1 MSLGVLNNL
10 SAMYAEN
17 SLNNTNNSLQTV
29 LQQLSSG
36 SRINSG
42 ADDAAGLSLVN
53 GLQANATALAQSQ
66 TNATEGVNLLT
77 VADGALSQVT
87 SLLNRAVT
95 LATEA
100 SNGTLNGSQD
110 LAANQEYQSIL
121 SEINNIGATTTY
133 NQERVFGS
141 NTSIY
146 TGDSSTQ
153 GASINQLNIRSL
165 SSSNVGDTNGL
176 MAYSN
181 GTNNVFVD
189 LSTSGKN
196 AAVTDTLGSTTQTT
210 TISVSYLT
218 SGANGAAVQA
228 SASISVG
235 AGTNYANTAQGLISA
250 INNAGLGV
258 TATFGTAAD
267 AGTAA
272 TATAIAANDTNNAL
286 LTSGTDT
293 GIIISGAGVGVNN
306 STSAAGY
313 NNGAGVVGAL
323 TVSGSADTLGGTLNI
338 VGTDGVSH
346 SIILGTANST
356 DTLANLASTI
366 NAAGYGVTAA
376 VNTSAATNAAGTFAT
391 GTLLTLTSSDSQ
403 VSISGSNITDAQS
416 PTAITLGAA
425 SVAGGAAGA
434 VGYVPGTI
442 TVNNSTDTVTGI
454 LNVTP
459 AAAATTPAA
468 VNLNLGGQT
477 LAQIEANFN
486 GSGSFNWSTYGL
498 TASLN
503 AAGTTLTLT
512 ENVANGGSGQ
522 DPVLAT
528 ATGSLLQDHAAA
540 TGTNPLIVNQ
550 TAVFTAATTA
560 GTALGTVSVTNANDA
575 LTSGTLKITDYTGAT
590 NTVNLGTAGSTDNLN
605 DLAYYINHTMDGGS
619 ATSFL
624 AAAVNSAGTQ
634 LTITNTHAAAAGV
647 ANDMMYG
654 TGVTSTLSLTDT
666 PTASGTA
673 SATTLGVVALTPGSS
688 ASTALAG
695 ALALGT
701 ETITLGT
708 AATTSTP
715 GTATLSELA
724 QTINTGNYGVSATL
738 NTAGTAMTLTSPDS
752 ANINITPTPS
762 AAATM
767 ISFSTPNQGEISS
780 SYYSIGI
787 SGSVEDTSTGAN
799 TTTAL
804 TKGLSADGNGST
816 GVATISY
823 SDAAGASLAATDL
836 SNSTDAQSALTAL
849 NSAISDLAAQDGY
862 LGAQINTLNAVSSV
876 TSTQQ
881 QNVIGAQNAV
891 QATDYAMASSNL
903 SKYEILSQTGI
914 AALAQANSLQQEV
927 IKLLQ

>member
-10 SAMYAEN
+10 SAMYAES
-17 SLNNTNNSLQTV
+17 SLNNTNNSLNKT

-36 SRINSG
+36 SKINSG

-87 SLLNRAVT
+87 NLLNRAVT

-133 NQERVFGS
+133 NQEQVFGS
-141 NTSIY
+141 NTNIY

-153 GASINQLNIRSL
+153 GASVNQLNIRSL

-181 GTNNVFVD
+181 GTNNVFID

-196 AAVTDTLGSTTQTT
+196 AAVTDTLGATNATT
-210 TISVSYLT
+210 TIAVSYLT
-218 SGANGAAVQA
+218 KGADGAAVQA
-228 SASISVG
+228 SANISVG
-235 AGTNYANTAQGLISA
+235 AGTNYANTAQGLINA
-250 INNAGLGV
+250 VNNSGLGI
-258 TATFGTAAD
+258 TASFGTAGA

-272 TATAIAANDTNNAL
+272 AATALAANDTNNAL
-286 LTSGTDT
+286 QAGSSDT
-293 GIIISGAGVGVNN
+293 GIIISGAGVSVNN
-306 STSAAGY
+306 NSSTVGY
-313 NNGAGVVGAL
+313 SNGAGEIGTL
-323 TVSGSADTLGGTLNI
+323 TVSGSSDTLGGTLNI
-338 VGTDGVSH
+338 VGSDGAEH
-346 SIILGTANST
+346 SITLGTTNST
-356 DTLANLASTI
+356 DTLANLASAI
-366 NAAGYGVTAA
+366 NSAGYGVTAT
-376 VNTSAATNAAGTFAT
+376 VNTSSTITAAGTFAA
-391 GTLLTLTSSDSQ
+391 GTLLTLTSADSKAS
-403 VSISGSNITDAQS
+403 VSGSNITDAQN

-425 SVAGGAAGA
+425 STSGGAAGA
-434 VGYVPGTI
+434 VGYVPGSISVTS
-442 TVNNSTDTVTGI
+442 STDTLSGI

-459 AAAATTPAA
+459 AAAATTPPA
-468 VNLNLGGQT
+468 VNLNLTGLT

-486 GSGSFNWSTYGL
+486 GTGSSNWSTYGL

-503 AAGTTLTLT
+503 AAGTTMTLT

-522 DPVLAT
+522 NPVLAT

-550 TAVFTAATTA
+550 TAVVTATTA
-560 GTALGTVSVTNANDA
+560 TGTAFGTVSVTNANDS

-590 NTVNLGTAGSTDNLN
+590 NTINLGTAGSTDNLN

-619 ATSFL
+619 GASYVQ
-624 AAAVNSAGTQ
+624 ASVNSAGTQ
-634 LTITNTHAAAAGV
+634 LTISTDHAAAAGN
-647 ANDMMYG
+647 ANDMIYG
-654 TGVTSTLSLTDT
+654 TGITSSLSLTGT
-666 PTASGTA
+666 PTGPGTS
-673 SATTLGVVALTPGSS
+673 SATTMGVLALTPGSS

-695 ALALGT
+695 SLSLGT

-708 AATTSTP
+708 AATSSTP
-715 GTATLSELA
+715 GTATMSELA
-724 QTINTGNYGVSATL
+724 ETINAGNYGVSATL
-738 NTAGTAMTLTSPDS
+738 NTAGTAITLASPDS

-762 AAATM
+762 AAASM
-767 ISFSTPNQGEISS
+767 IAFNTQNQGAINS
-780 SYYSIGI
+780 SYYSVGI
-787 SGSVEDTSTGAN
+787 SGSVQDTSTGAN

-804 TKGLSADGNGST
+804 TKGLSADSNGSS

-823 SDAAGASLAATDL
+823 SDAAGQSLAATDL
-836 SNSTDAQSALTAL
+836 SNSTDAQAALTAL
-849 NSAISDLAAQDGY
+849 NSAIADVAAQDGY
-862 LGAQINTLNAVSSV
+862 IGAQINTLNAVSTV
-876 TSTQQ
+876 MGTQQ
-881 QNVIGAQNAV
+881 QNVIAAQNAV
-891 QATDYAMASSNL
+891 QATDYATATSDM
-903 SKYEILSQTGI
+903 SKYQILSQTGI
-914 AALAQANSLQQEV
+914 AALAQANSMQQEV
-927 IKLLQ
+927 LKLLQ